1 MSIGVIVQ
9 ARMSSSR
16 LPGKVLREVRG
27 RALLGHLLDGLRQAK
42 GPDTLL
48 VATSVDPSDDAVEQF
63 CRAEGARCWRGP
75 LDDVAA
81 RFLGAA
87 EAASLDAAV
96 RICADSPLL
105 DPALVDQAVALFR
118 LGGADLVSN
127 VLRRTYPK
135 GQSVE
140 VVSVEALRLAVRDMA
155 EAEDREHVTRYLYA
169 RPERFAIRGFES
181 GTDLGGV
188 NMSVDTEA
196 DLARFAAV
204 MARLA
209 RPHWEYGWR
218 RLMELAGEGA

>member
-16 LPGKVLREVRG
+16 LPGKVLREVQG

-48 VATSVDPSDDAVEQF
+48 VATSVDPSDDAV
-63 CRAEGARCWRGP
+63 WRGP

-118 LGGADLVSN
+118 LGGG
-127 VLRRTYPK
+127 R
-135 GQSVE
+135 GQRARDA
-140 VVSVEALRLAVRDMA
+140 VSVCPAGALRHPQL
-155 EAEDREHVTRYLYA
+155 
-169 RPERFAIRGFES
+169 
-181 GTDLGGV
+181 
-188 NMSVDTEA
+188 
-196 DLARFAAV
+196 
-204 MARLA
+204 
-209 RPHWEYGWR
+209 
-218 RLMELAGEGA
+218 